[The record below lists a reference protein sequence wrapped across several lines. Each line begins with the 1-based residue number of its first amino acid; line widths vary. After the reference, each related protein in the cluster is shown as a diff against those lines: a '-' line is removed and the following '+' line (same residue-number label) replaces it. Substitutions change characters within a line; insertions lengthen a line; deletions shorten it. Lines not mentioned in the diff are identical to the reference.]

1 MSFLMDALEKVEREK
16 SNRVTP
22 AGPVDMPLE
31 FHPEFEQSASP
42 PQGPLSSLFGKASE
56 AVPTKAANDV
66 FVTKFP
72 ESKFPQHIKYIIA
85 ATLCVFILLLVTG
98 YAYYKSVLVS
108 IQGDTNAF
116 SSPVMQQPQLAQK
129 DRVKPRIEAERQDQV
144 VSPEKKQVVA
154 AEKRISTTKAETR
167 TITKTVARAR
177 SAHKPS
183 VVSDLHST
191 PIKIERQL
199 VLDSVYQLLS
209 QAYAAYQLGRDDE
222 AISVYS
228 KVLQQEKNNRDA
240 MLGLAAIS
248 IRNAQYEKARDT
260 YLALLENNPKDS
272 VAMSGLINI
281 QSNVDPARSETRV
294 KLLLDHNSDSPYL
307 LFTLGSLYASQ
318 QRWAEAREVF
328 FRAHSSDSQNAD
340 ITYNLAVS
348 LDQLE
353 QRKVAL
359 KYYRI
364 ALDLVKKQVVTFK
377 VNDVIQRINVLQEV
391 SAG

>member
-1 MSFLMDALEKVEREK
+1 MV
-16 SNRVTP
+16 
-22 AGPVDMPLE
+22 
-31 FHPEFEQSASP
+31 
-42 PQGPLSSLFGKASE
+42 
-56 AVPTKAANDV
+56 
-66 FVTKFP
+66 
-72 ESKFPQHIKYIIA
+72 
-85 ATLCVFILLLVTG
+85 
-98 YAYYKSVLVS
+98 
-108 IQGDTNAF
+108 
-116 SSPVMQQPQLAQK
+116 
-129 DRVKPRIEAERQDQV
+129 
-144 VSPEKKQVVA
+144 
-154 AEKRISTTKAETR
+154 
-167 TITKTVARAR
+167 
-177 SAHKPS
+177 
-183 VVSDLHST
+183 
-191 PIKIERQL
+191 
-199 VLDSVYQLLS
+199 
-209 QAYAAYQLGRDDE
+209 
-222 AISVYS
+222 
-228 KVLQQEKNNRDA
+228 
-240 MLGLAAIS
+240 GLAAIS

-281 QSNVDPARSETRV
+281 QSNVDPVRSETRV

-318 QRWAEAREVF
+318 QRWAEAQEVF

-377 VNDVIQRINVLQEV
+377 VNDVIQRISVLQEV

>member
-1 MSFLMDALEKVEREK
+1 MSLLMDALEKVEREK

-42 PQGPLSSLFGKASE
+42 QQGPLSSLFGKASE

-108 IQGDTNAF
+108 IQGDINAF

-129 DRVKPRIEAERQDQV
+129 DRVKPRVETERQDQV

-154 AEKRISTTKAETR
+154 VEKKISTTKAETR
-167 TITKTVARAR
+167 TKTVARAR
-177 SAHKPS
+177 SAQKPP

-191 PIKIERQL
+191 SIKIERQL
-199 VLDSVYQLLS
+199 VLDSIYQLLS

-281 QSNVDPARSETRV
+281 QSNVDPVRSETRV

-318 QRWAEAREVF
+318 QRWAEAQEVF

-377 VNDVIQRINVLQEV
+377 VNDVIQRISVLQEV